1 MPMEYEMFSEDAFAE
16 SVRAK
21 GAELMKN
28 RGESMAREILNKKI
42 RGVIG
47 ENGLNQLTITLDTS
61 SDPPGFLIDGPPDL
75 VAKANEATSSE
86 D

>member
-1 MPMEYEMFSEDAFAE
+1 MPMEFTMPDEDAF
-16 SVRAK
+16 VGWVHAK

-42 RGVIG
+42 RGLIG
-47 ENGLNQLTITLDTS
+47 EDGLSKLTITLDTS
-61 SDPPGFLIDGPPDL
+61 SDPPGFVIDGPPDL